1 MSQKIELTKDEC
13 YSIAFV
19 VYQEWK
25 DEVEATGMFSKK
37 NKPFVTWLDKKLE
50 QQRVN
55 QLQPAG
61 DIPSFMLK

>member
-25 DEVEATGMFSKK
+25 KTLGTEEVQIFE
-37 NKPFVTWLDKKLE
+37 TWLDKKLE
-50 QQRVN
+50 QQRIN
-55 QLQPAG
+55 QLQPSG